1 MAERN
6 FLQAEIDLVAAFIAL
21 SPRSRRQI
29 AMKASIATANLAS
42 WLRDG
47 TRLSHESV
55 ARLGKEIGLV
65 IEPGHVASRG
75 YFLKF
80 CKGIDIP
87 GLVIK
92 NNSKSISLWSLVS
105 KRLKGF
111 DAIFS
116 NVYKSKGEYSYIY
129 LFYQGR
135 QKLEQPDQ
143 MKAVRVETD
152 FELILPSACNCSE
165 WPSEDFD
172 RICNMQMDGL
182 WSLPKH
188 APAVPIEPSDMDL
201 IGSSDMPS
209 SDCAADLF
217 EKQFIAWTTLIIDL
231 QKNGITPDAVREKLL
246 DLKETPVSYL
256 QHEPSH
262 D

>member
-1 MAERN
+1 MAEDI

-55 ARLGKEIGLV
+55 ARLGKEIGLM
-65 IEPGHVASRG
+65 IEPGYVTPRG

-80 CKGIDIP
+80 CKGIDVPSLI
-87 GLVIK
+87 VK
-92 NNSKSISLWSLVS
+92 NDPKSISLWSLVS

-116 NVYKSKGEYSYIY
+116 KVYKSKGEYSYIY

-152 FELILPSACNCSE
+152 FDLTLPNACNCSE

-172 RICNMQMDGL
+172 CICNMQMDGL
-182 WSLPKH
+182 WSLPKY
-188 APAVPIEPSDMDL
+188 APKAPIEPSDMDL
-201 IGSSDMPS
+201 IGSPVIPS
-209 SDCAADLF
+209 SDYAVDLF
-217 EKQFIAWTTLIIDL
+217 EKQFIAWTTLIIEL
-231 QKNGITPDAVREKLL
+231 QKKGITPDAVREKLL
-246 DLKETPVSYL
+246 DLKEAPV
-256 QHEPSH
+256 
-262 D
+262 

>member
-1 MAERN
+1 MDMAKQI
-6 FLQAEIDLVAAFIAL
+6 FLQADIELVAAFIAL
-21 SPRSRRQI
+21 SPSSRRQI

-55 ARLGKEIGLV
+55 ARLGKEIGLIV
-65 IEPGHVASRG
+65 EPGYVAPRG

-80 CKGIDIP
+80 CKSIDIP
-87 GLVIK
+87 SLIVK
-92 NNSKSISLWSLVS
+92 NNPKSISLWKLVS

-116 NVYKSKGEYSYIY
+116 KVYKSKGEYSYIY

-143 MKAVRVETD
+143 MKAVKVETD
-152 FELILPSACNCSE
+152 FELTLPSACNCSE

-172 RICNMQMDGL
+172 RICTMQMDSL

-188 APAVPIEPSDMDL
+188 AKKTPIEPSNIDL
-201 IGSSDMPS
+201 MGSPAMPP
-209 SDCAADLF
+209 SDCAVDLF
-217 EKQFIAWTTLIIDL
+217 EKQLVAWTSLILDL
-231 QKNGITPDAVREKLL
+231 QRKGITPDAARRKLL
-246 DLKETPVSYL
+246 ALNDTLA
-256 QHEPSH
+256 
-262 D
+262 

>member
-1 MAERN
+1 MSEEI

-47 TRLSHESV
+47 TRLSQESV
-55 ARLGKEIGLV
+55 ARLGKEIGLM
-65 IEPGHVASRG
+65 IEPGYVAPRG

-87 GLVIK
+87 SLIVK
-92 NNSKSISLWSLVS
+92 NNPKSISLWKLVG

-116 NVYKSKGEYSYIY
+116 KVYKSKGEYTYIY

-152 FELILPSACNCSE
+152 FELTLPSACNCSE

-172 RICNMQMDGL
+172 RIFSMQMDSL
-182 WSLPKH
+182 WSLPKRTQKTH
-188 APAVPIEPSDMDL
+188 IEPTDMGL
-201 IGSSDMPS
+201 VGSSDLPS
-209 SDCAADLF
+209 ADHADNLF
-217 EKQFIAWTTLIIDL
+217 EKQFFAWTTLILDL
-231 QKNGITPDAVREKLL
+231 QRKGFTPEAVRKELL
-246 DLKETPVSYL
+246 DLKESRFNRNAL
-256 QHEPSH
+256 KE
-262 D
+262 

>member
-29 AMKASIATANLAS
+29 AIQASIATANLAS

-65 IEPGHVASRG
+65 VEPGYVEPRG

-80 CKGIDIP
+80 CKGIDVPSLI
-87 GLVIK
+87 VK
-92 NNSKSISLWSLVS
+92 NNPRSISLWKLVS

-116 NVYKSKGEYSYIY
+116 KVYKSKGEYSYIY

-152 FELILPSACNCSE
+152 FELTLPNTCNCSE
-165 WPSEDFD
+165 WTSEDFD
-172 RICNMQMDGL
+172 RISSMQMDSL
-182 WSLPKH
+182 WALPKRTQEIH
-188 APAVPIEPSDMDL
+188 VEPNTDL
-201 IGSSDMPS
+201 TSSSDMPS
-209 SDCAADLF
+209 AGCADNLF
-217 EKQFIAWTTLIIDL
+217 EKQFFAWTTLIIDL
-231 QKNGITPDAVREKLL
+231 QRKGFTPEAVRKELL
-246 DLKETPVSYL
+246 DLQGKPV
-256 QHEPSH
+256 
-262 D
+262 